1 MINNFAE
8 AHAAAVR
15 FSGRSEEDFE
25 TVGIEGLDAWLVAP
39 ADHVPEG
46 SPCFMVF
53 RDGRILKKNYGNRLE
68 VDQFINS
75 PLTQEVSL

>member
-8 AHAAAVR
+8 AYAAAVR

-53 RDGRILKKNYGNRLE
+53 RDGRILKKNYGDRLE

-75 PLTQEVSL
+75 PSTQEVSL

>member
-8 AHAAAVR
+8 AHAAVTR

-25 TVGIEGLDAWLVAP
+25 VVGIEGPDAWLVAP

-53 RDGRILKKNYGNRLE
+53 RDGRILKKNYGDRLE

-75 PLTQEVSL
+75 PLTHEVSM